1 MFKRPSDELSQ
12 FLLITR
18 PPAKFWMRR
27 RFALVRAARGKKKK
41 KAISQPWRIQVMG
54 ESLTRIKIAVVGRKY
69 GHSVKN
75 YASLTRPILIEV
87 ALPARSTDEFP

>member
-27 RFALVRAARGKKKK
+27 RFALVRAARGKKK

-75 YASLTRPILIEV
+75 YASLTRPILIEL

>member
-41 KAISQPWRIQVMG
+41 SYITALAHTSD
-54 ESLTRIKIAVVGRKY
+54 GRELDP
-69 GHSVKN
+69 HKN
-75 YASLTRPILIEV
+75 SRRGA
-87 ALPARSTDEFP
+87 